1 MHIIG
6 YIMSS
11 IFRMYM
17 FSIVDVDC
25 FLYTLGQS
33 WQSLT
38 STKIYM
44 HYIVE
49 WREYVGC
56 CQMSILLDCL
66 ICVTIVVPP
75 QDNAIHR

>member
-6 YIMSS
+6 YIVSY

-17 FSIVDVDC
+17 FGIVDVDN
-25 FLYTLGQS
+25 FLYILGQS

-38 STKIYM
+38 FTKIYR

-49 WREYVGC
+49 
-56 CQMSILLDCL
+56 
-66 ICVTIVVPP
+66 
-75 QDNAIHR
+75 

>member
-6 YIMSS
+6 YIMSY

-17 FSIVDVDC
+17 FGIVDVDN

-38 STKIYM
+38 FTKIYR

-49 WREYVGC
+49 WREYKKYWNKKIPEKSLEATTRVEGA
-56 CQMSILLDCL
+56 
-66 ICVTIVVPP
+66 P
-75 QDNAIHR
+75 